1 MEEKER
7 QITEMAITLSPLCDE
22 EDIESCEICNRKG
35 KEMGGEECIYRE
47 QAEELYNVGYR
58 KQSEVIK
65 ECASWLKEH
74 AYYDEQWQLV
84 DAFYE
89 HFGEDEQ

>member
-7 QITEMAITLSPLCDE
+7 QITEMAVTLSPLCDE

-58 KQSEVIK
+58 KQSEVIN
-65 ECASWLKEH
+65 ECIEWLKDH
-74 AYYDEQWQLV
+74 AHYDEEWSLV
-84 DAFYE
+84 DAFCECFQEYE
-89 HFGEDEQ
+89 